1 VVKIAT
7 FAKPQNVSGNLTATQ
22 TLTNID
28 KVNNLEFK
36 KKAKQ
41 HQVNYREKHISPD
54 YNTYVTWL
62 TDEAGNGGRNF
73 FDGFGVFE
81 AVQQR
86 YPKFYVDLYS
96 DMLRSEHIPF
106 NLFVPFKHDLTFC
119 KNVFNEILGGCIKSI
134 DKQAIIDR
142 GENIKIE
149 FAPSPKENYLND
161 RTSFD
166 TYIEYT
172 HQDNSKGII
181 CIEVKY
187 TEKEYKL
194 EVGST
199 QEKTI
204 NDKSSKYFSVSKDCG
219 LYEQTSMDLMLTDIF
234 RQVWRNQLLAE
245 SIRLV
250 HNDKFKY
257 SSSLTFYPE
266 GNGHF
271 TDTSEKY
278 IAMLLDNK
286 NTFVP
291 VTYENFLIACLKH
304 CPNNDFKKW
313 IDYLTDRYIVSN
325 G

>member
-1 VVKIAT
+1 M
-7 FAKPQNVSGNLTATQ
+7 
-22 TLTNID
+22 TNA
-28 KVNNLEFK
+28 EFK
-36 KKAKQ
+36 QAARR
-41 HQVNYREKHISPD
+41 HQVNYREKNIGTD

-62 TDEAGNGGRNF
+62 TDEAGQKGKNF

-96 DMLRSEHIPF
+96 DTLRSEHIPF
-106 NLFVPFKHDLTFC
+106 NLFVPFRQDLTFC

-134 DKQAIIDR
+134 DKHSILDR

-149 FAPSPKENYLND
+149 FAPSPKEKYLND

-172 HQDNSKGII
+172 HQDNSKGTVG
-181 CIEVKY
+181 IEVKY

-194 EVGST
+194 EAGST

-219 LYEQTSMDLMLTDIF
+219 LYEESSMDLMLTDIY
-234 RQVWRNQLLAE
+234 RQIWRNQLLAE

-250 HNDKFKY
+250 DSDKFKH

-271 TDTSEKY
+271 IETSEKY
-278 IAMLLDNK
+278 IAMLLDKNNK
-286 NTFVP
+286 FVP
-291 VTYENFLIACLKH
+291 VTYEKFLKACNMH

-325 G
+325 D